1 MSANYPGTN
10 PAEEGQPNDNQPHVS
25 YVKHLSSD
33 ENAPGV
39 GDSSGGGGIFGW
51 VQKVPGGWW
60 TVGIGVAT
68 LVILFMTMRAMS
80 GASTVPSTTP
90 SGSNGSTDTTSGLS
104 QDTYGQNPSAMD
116 SQLSGLLSQEQ
127 INWNLLQQ
135 ILNKPP
141 TTPAPTPT
149 PVGVNPGPP
158 PRPFRLPLPA
168 PKGTNGMSNNFWVYT
183 TSGNDTLQSILNKA
197 NWGQHG
203 TSYLWNYR
211 NNASIFNWYGVD
223 PSKANQKLPAG
234 IKISL

>member
-10 PAEEGQPNDNQPHVS
+10 PAEEGSSNDNQPHVS

-39 GDSSGGGGIFGW
+39 GDSSGGGGVFGW

-60 TVGIGVAT
+60 TVGIGLAT
-68 LVILFMTMRAMS
+68 LIILFMTMRAMR

-90 SGSNGSTDTTSGLS
+90 VGSNGSTDTTSGLS

-127 INWNLLQQ
+127 INWTLLQQ

-141 TTPAPTPT
+141 TTTPTPT
-149 PVGVNPGPP
+149 PPPTTHPPTNPPGQVHPGPIP
-158 PRPFRLPLPA
+158 GRPFRPSPQPRYVTVKKWPDILSTL
-168 PKGTNGMSNNFWVYT
+168 
-183 TSGNDTLQSILNKA
+183 SGIAHQ
-197 NWGQHG
+197 
-203 TSYLWNYR
+203 
-211 NNASIFNWYGVD
+211 YGVSLQRVEQLN
-223 PSKANQKLPAG
+223 PG
-234 IKISL
+234 IKNPNLIYAGQQIRIS